1 MSRTAWVAPD
11 GVRYAWTRD
20 GAGAPLV
27 LIHGFT
33 GAASAWDDLVPGLAR
48 TLTVLRPDLLGHG
61 ASDAPADPARHAV
74 ARQAADLAAALADTG
89 LPPVH
94 LAGYSLGARVALR
107 LALDAPERVAS
118 LFLESPSAGIAD
130 PAARAVRAAD
140 DAARADRLEARGIAD
155 FVDAWEALPIFAAER
170 ALPAEVRARIRA
182 GRLACDPAGL
192 AASLRGAGQ
201 GVSPAVHGEIGRLR
215 LPVTVLAG
223 ALDPTGAARARE
235 VAAAIPGARLVV
247 LPDAGHAPHRE
258 TPAAWLR
265 ALATHCVRS
274 TAACVADG
282 CAVHVPDDRPIPAPI
297 PHRSPA

>member
-1 MSRTAWVAPD
+1 MSRSTWAAPD

-27 LIHGFT
+27 LVHGFT
-33 GAASAWDDLVPGLAR
+33 GSAAAWDDVVPALAR

-61 ASDAPADPARHAV
+61 GSDAPADPARHAI
-74 ARQAADLAAALADTG
+74 ARQAADLAAYLADAG
-89 LPPVH
+89 LAPVH

-107 LALDAPERVAS
+107 LALDAPGRVAS

-130 PAARAVRAAD
+130 PAARTVRAAE
-140 DAARADRLEARGIAD
+140 DAARADRLMTHGIVD

-170 ALPAEVRARIRA
+170 DLPAEVRARIRA

-201 GVSPAVHGEIGRLR
+201 GVSPAVHAELGRLR

-223 ALDPTGAARARE
+223 ARDTVGAERARE
-235 VAAAIPGARLVV
+235 VAAAVPGARLVV

-258 TPAAWLR
+258 TPSAWLR
-265 ALATHCVRS
+265 AVATHCVRS
-274 TAACVADG
+274 SEACSADG
-282 CAVHVPDDRPIPAPI
+282 CAATVPDTRPVPAPT